1 MIQCDLYAMPYQL
14 FLCLKIHDINETVP
28 KPKVSERKN
37 GCPSISSHSICWFS
51 GESFLCLTQKTM
63 KRKFVNWIELCTP
76 WDYEYVCEMN
86 TIVVEV
92 QHTELSISFR
102 ILRNIRE
109 EKWKVYGVI
118 LPFSRNLKLLVKCIL
133 YSMSL

>member
-1 MIQCDLYAMPYQL
+1 MIQYDLYAMPYQL

-28 KPKVSERKN
+28 KPKVTGRKN
-37 GCPSISSHSICWFS
+37 GCSSISSHSICWFS
-51 GESFLCLTQKTM
+51 GESFLCHTQKTM

-92 QHTELSISFR
+92 QHYWTQHILQNTEENQRRKMEGLWGYSSIQQ
-102 ILRNIRE
+102 
-109 EKWKVYGVI
+109 KPKA
-118 LPFSRNLKLLVKCIL
+118 FSKM
-133 YSMSL
+133 YSI